1 MLFSFVGEEFST
13 STFIQVGRKKIKT
26 YNDHCT
32 ISASWNLA
40 LGLLG
45 TLERE
50 RERERERVSPMQN
63 WFCLTF
69 HQDQGHVLRLH

>member
-13 STFIQVGRKKIKT
+13 STFIEVGRKKIKT

-50 RERERERVSPMQN
+50 RERESFSNAE
-63 WFCLTF
+63 L
-69 HQDQGHVLRLH
+69 VLPHIPSG

>member
-13 STFIQVGRKKIKT
+13 STFIEVGRKKIKT

-32 ISASWNLA
+32 ISASWNL
-40 LGLLG
+40 G

-50 RERERERVSPMQN
+50 RERESFSNAE
-63 WFCLTF
+63 L
-69 HQDQGHVLRLH
+69 VLPHIPSG